1 MARKSVESLLTP
13 YAQQLGKVP
22 DQDIADKAGV
32 SRAVTVAYRKKLGIP
47 AYDGHRHRGKEAAA
61 PAPAPAEEPKAAP
74 KVERVKA
81 PKAEPKAQPVAKV
94 EEKPAADG
102 SFRGRK
108 SALDKFIHLLG
119 TRPDAEVAALANV
132 TPENVR
138 TYRTRRG
145 IPSTWRQADAAP
157 PAPAPVVKA
166 PKPAKSAA
174 VAVAPTPAT
183 QAEVVPAPAPAEA
196 PKAPEVVIVSEP
208 VASAPVAAA
217 PVVEAAPA
225 SEPVQVPAPLVPVVT
240 PAPVADHAMVAFQV
254 ILESEGTTLR
264 YVVVGTDIAAAAGT
278 TLAGLARRHP
288 GYDVRSIERIADV
301 LA

>member
-61 PAPAPAEEPKAAP
+61 PASAEEPKAAP
-74 KVERVKA
+74 KVERSKA
-81 PKAEPKAQPVAKV
+81 PKAEPKTEPVVKV
-94 EEKPAADG
+94 EEKPSTDS

-108 SALDKFIHLLG
+108 SALDKFLHMLG
-119 TRPDAEVAALANV
+119 TRPDAEIAALANV

-145 IPSTWRQADAAP
+145 IPSTWRQADAS
-157 PAPAPVVKA
+157 APVAA
-166 PKPAKSAA
+166 PVAKSAKA
-174 VAVAPTPAT
+174 SKNGNTGVAPSPAPQAPVATASTPALVAT
-183 QAEVVPAPAPAEA
+183 T
-196 PKAPEVVIVSEP
+196 PEVTTVSEP
-208 VASAPVAAA
+208 VAKSPVPAAA
-217 PVVEAAPA
+217 PVEVAPV
-225 SEPVQVPAPLVPVVT
+225 SEPVA
-240 PAPVADHAMVAFQV
+240 PAPVAPVATAAPVVDGTLIAFQV

>member
-47 AYDGHRHRGKEAAA
+47 PYDGHRHRGKDAAA
-61 PAPAPAEEPKAAP
+61 PAPVEEPKAAP
-74 KVERVKA
+74 KAEKVKA
-81 PKAEPKAQPVAKV
+81 PKAEPKAEPVVKA
-94 EEKPAADG
+94 EEKAPAEA

-108 SALDKFIHLLG
+108 SALDQYVHLLG
-119 TRPDAEVAALANV
+119 TRPDAEIAAMANV

-157 PAPAPVVKA
+157 APAPAPAAKA
-166 PKPAKSAA
+166 PKAAKAA
-174 VAVAPTPAT
+174 KVAA
-183 QAEVVPAPAPAEA
+183 VPAPAPTPA
-196 PKAPEVVIVSEP
+196 PTVEPVVIVPVVEVAPVIVPVVEP
-208 VASAPVAAA
+208 APVVPVELPAPLPPVAAGA
-217 PVVEAAPA
+217 
-225 SEPVQVPAPLVPVVT
+225 L
-240 PAPVADHAMVAFQV
+240 VAFQV

-288 GYDVRSIERIADV
+288 GFDVRSIERIADV